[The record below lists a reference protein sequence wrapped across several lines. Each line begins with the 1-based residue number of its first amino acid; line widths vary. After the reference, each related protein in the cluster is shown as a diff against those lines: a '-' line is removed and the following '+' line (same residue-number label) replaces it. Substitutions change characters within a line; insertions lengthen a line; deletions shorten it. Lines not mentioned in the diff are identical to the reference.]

1 MIYEAGNWKAHL
13 PQPSPSYLWWKSLSP
28 LPSSSSLPC
37 FSFSFTSR
45 FFFLPLFRLQ
55 GKQQQQTMAT
65 TMAVVDVDTAAAV
78 ATSFTGKVDAR
89 VVT

>member
-1 MIYEAGNWKAHL
+1 MDL

-28 LPSSSSLPC
+28 LPSSSSFP
-37 FSFSFTSR
+37 FSFSFISR
-45 FFFLPLFRLQ
+45 FFFLPLFFLH

-65 TMAVVDVDTAAAV
+65 TIAVVEVDTAAAV
-78 ATSFTGKVDAR
+78 ATSLTGKVEAR